1 MKNGGVLTGSA
12 TLTGN
17 TTMES
22 GSIFELTLSIGGS
35 AGDELAC
42 NSLMLRSGVF
52 RIDAGAMLKLAALT
66 IDYSTDF
73 WNTSHILNFI
83 DGGDNA
89 TLTGNFTLD
98 TSAAGDYSAYGEWS
112 LQKSED
118 SKDMNM
124 VWTPNAAPEVS
135 SALTAAFTATAP
147 LPVPEPSA
155 AVLMLAAA
163 GAAFLRRSVPR
174 NR

>member
-1 MKNGGVLTGSA
+1 
-12 TLTGN
+12 
-17 TTMES
+17 
-22 GSIFELTLSIGGS
+22 
-35 AGDELAC
+35 
-42 NSLMLRSGVF
+42 
-52 RIDAGAMLKLAALT
+52 
-66 IDYSTDF
+66 
-73 WNTSHILNFI
+73 TSHILNFI

-98 TSAAGDYSAYGEWS
+98 ASAAGNYSAYGEWS

-135 SALTAAFTATAP
+135 PALTAVFTATAP

-163 GAAFLRRSVPR
+163 GAACLRRSVPR

>member
-1 MKNGGVLTGSA
+1 M
-12 TLTGN
+12 
-17 TTMES
+17 
-22 GSIFELTLSIGGS
+22 
-35 AGDELAC
+35 
-42 NSLMLRSGVF
+42 
-52 RIDAGAMLKLAALT
+52 KLAAQS

-98 TSAAGDYSAYGEWS
+98 TSAAGNYSAYGQWS

-135 SALTAAFTATAP
+135 PALTAVFTATAP

-155 AVLMLAAA
+155 AMLMLAAL
-163 GAAFLRRSVPR
+163 GACAVRRSVPR
-174 NR
+174 AE